1 MAQTT
6 LLHPTQTVPSSTN
19 HSRTV
24 LVSTT
29 APSTALLLVLSAM
42 GNLFGK
48 PRKRPS
54 ASPPSSASTFTTSAS
69 SLSDHDRAILELKR
83 QKDRLH
89 RYTLQLDTL
98 SQREADTA
106 KQLIRDG
113 KKERAKLVLQRRRYQ
128 LSMRDKAESQ
138 LLNVE
143 QLTSAIEWAAVSQK
157 VFHALQEGNAVLQ
170 RLNAETSVEAVER
183 LMEDTTEA
191 VEEQQRVSEL
201 LGGQLTEVEEA
212 EVEAEV
218 RAMEEDERRWLGETD
233 ADRQQLEAIKALPDI
248 PARPV
253 EAPAAQQQPTLP
265 ARPPPRKAAQREE
278 LVMT

>member
-1 MAQTT
+1 MEAATNSACGVSRP
-6 LLHPTQTVPSSTN
+6 LSDAPTG
-19 HSRTV
+19 
-24 LVSTT
+24 
-29 APSTALLLVLSAM
+29 M

-48 PRKRPS
+48 PRKRSSAAPPTS
-54 ASPPSSASTFTTSAS
+54 ASAFTTSAAA
-69 SLSDHDRAILELKR
+69 LSEHDRAILELKR

-89 RYTLQLDTL
+89 RYTLQLDTI

-128 LSMRDKAESQ
+128 LSMREKAEAQ

-143 QLTSAIEWAAVSQK
+143 QLTSAIEWAAVSQQ
-157 VFHALQEGNAVLQ
+157 VVQALKDGNAVLQ

-183 LMEDTTEA
+183 LMDDTAEA

-201 LGGQLTEVEEA
+201 LGGQLTAVEEA

-218 RAMEEDERRWLGETD
+218 RAMEEDERRRLGETD
-233 ADRQQLEAIKALPDI
+233 ADRQQVEAMKALPDV
-248 PARPV
+248 PSRPV
-253 EAPAAQQQPTLP
+253 DTPAVQQPTLP
-265 ARPPPRKAAQREE
+265 ARPPPRKAALREQV
-278 LVMT
+278 VMT